1 MNMTRRVTG
10 VLVTL
15 SLLVTS
21 SVAFAQNSVEQ
32 AFIRGQN
39 VQPAYEGWDRNPD
52 GSYNL
57 YFGYLN
63 RNLKEEPNIPIGVNN
78 SFSPGPADQG
88 QPTQFYPKRQM
99 LVFKVRVPEEFGN
112 GKERLVWTL
121 THNGRTD
128 VAIGWI
134 APFYEFDNTV
144 MRSQRTGSQRASTPG
159 ELRAEP
165 PSVEAEGPTAS
176 LTASVGTPLQL
187 GVLVKDDG
195 FPGPYTTFY
204 GDTSTNR
211 TVVNEDGEE
220 VVVGNARLDGF
231 TTTDDLALPLVRAK
245 SFNQTDVV
253 GSYLAYGTG
262 LAVTWIHYRGP
273 GKVTFDPMT
282 TELDKLGGHAAT
294 TAHFSEPGTYVLRA
308 IANDTI
314 FTTPVNFTV
323 TVTENTSAA
332 SAP

>member
-1 MNMTRRVTG
+1 MIKGGSQTTRQ
-10 VLVTL
+10 LAISL
-15 SLLVTS
+15 SAIMFSLLVTGS
-21 SVAFAQNSVEQ
+21 TVFAQNSVEQ

-78 SFSPGPADQG
+78 SFSPGPVDQG

-99 LVFKVRVPEEFGN
+99 FVFKVRVPADFSDQE
-112 GKERLVWTL
+112 LVWTV

-128 VAIGWI
+128 QAIGWI
-134 APFYEFDNTV
+134 APFYEFDNTIL
-144 MRSQRTGSQRASTPG
+144 RSQRTGSQRMSTPD

-165 PSVEAEGPTAS
+165 PSVEAEGPTTS

-195 FPGPYTTFY
+195 FPGPH
-204 GDTSTNR
+204 TNR
-211 TVVNEDGEE
+211 YFSQRGAESKLIV
-220 VVVGNARLDGF
+220 
-231 TTTDDLALPLVRAK
+231 PLVRSK
-245 SFNQTDVV
+245 NFTQTDVV
-253 GSYLAYGTG
+253 NSALAYKTG
-262 LAVTWIHYRGP
+262 LAVTWLHYRGP
-273 GKVTFDPMT
+273 GQVTFDPMT
-282 TELDKLGGHAAT
+282 IEIDKLGGHAAT

-308 IANDTI
+308 VANDTI

-323 TVTENTSAA
+323 TVTENNSAL
-332 SAP
+332 AP

>member
-1 MNMTRRVTG
+1 MIKGGSQTTRQ
-10 VLVTL
+10 LIISL
-15 SLLVTS
+15 SAIMFSLLVTGS
-21 SVAFAQNSVEQ
+21 TVFAQNSVEQ

-78 SFSPGPADQG
+78 SFSPGPTDQG

-99 LVFKVRVPEEFGN
+99 FVFKVRVPADFADQE
-112 GKERLVWTL
+112 LVWTV

-128 VAIGWI
+128 QAIGWI
-134 APFYEFDNTV
+134 APFYEFDNTIL
-144 MRSQRTGSQRASTPG
+144 RSQRTGSQRMSTPD

-165 PSVEAEGPTAS
+165 PSVEAEGPTTA

-195 FPGPYTTFY
+195 FPGPYTTWY
-204 GDTSTNR
+204 GETARNR
-211 TVVNEDGEE
+211 TVKNEDGEE
-220 VVVGNARLDGF
+220 VIVGNPALDSF
-231 TTTDDLALPLVRAK
+231 TTTDIAVPLVRAK

-253 GSYLAYGTG
+253 GSYLAYDTG
-262 LAVTWIHYRGP
+262 LAVTWLHYRGP

-282 TELDKLGGHAAT
+282 IELDKLGGHATT
-294 TAHFSEPGTYVLRA
+294 TAHFSEPGTYMLRA
-308 IANDTI
+308 VANDTI

-323 TVTENTSAA
+323 TVTENN
-332 SAP
+332 

>member
-1 MNMTRRVTG
+1 MRQVRMFQEDTLMSKGENQATRQLAISLSVIMF
-10 VLVTL
+10 
-15 SLLVTS
+15 SLLVTGNT
-21 SVAFAQNSVEQ
+21 VFAQNSVEQ

-99 LVFKVRVPEEFGN
+99 FVFKVRVPADFADQE
-112 GKERLVWTL
+112 LVWTV

-128 VAIGWI
+128 QAIGWI
-134 APFYEFDNTV
+134 APFYEFDNTIL
-144 MRSQRTGSQRASTPG
+144 RSQRTGSQRMSTPD

-165 PSVEAEGPTAS
+165 PSIEAEGTTS

-187 GVLVKDDG
+187 GALVKDDG
-195 FPGPYTTFY
+195 FPGPH
-204 GDTSTNR
+204 TSR
-211 TVVNEDGEE
+211 YFSRPGAESKLVV
-220 VVVGNARLDGF
+220 
-231 TTTDDLALPLVRAK
+231 PLVR
-245 SFNQTDVV
+245 SMNFTQTDVV
-253 GSYLAYGTG
+253 SSALAYKTG
-262 LAVTWIHYRGP
+262 LAVTWLHYRGP

-282 TELDKLGGHAAT
+282 TELDKLGGHATT

-308 IANDTI
+308 VANDTI

-323 TVTENTSAA
+323 TVTENNSAL
-332 SAP
+332 AP